1 MCCVR
6 AAGVEDGDEGGEA
19 MVTVRA
25 SWSMV
30 TEGGQGILATV
41 FGWMKPWGLGSS
53 GERRKW

>member
-1 MCCVR
+1 
-6 AAGVEDGDEGGEA
+6 

-30 TEGGQGILATV
+30 TEGGQGMLDTV

-53 GERRKW
+53 GERWKR